1 MKPRLR
7 FTRGAWQRLPL
18 SPDQARD
25 NLRANGI
32 TVTEWSRKHGF
43 DRYTVT
49 DLLRGKR
56 KGLWGEAHRAAVAL
70 GLKATS

>member
-1 MKPRLR
+1 MKTNSKPK
-7 FTRGAWQRLPL
+7 TREQVRKY
-18 SPDQARD
+18 
-25 NLRANGI
+25 LRANGI

-56 KGLWGEAHRAAVAL
+56 KGLWGESHRAAVAL
-70 GLKATS
+70 GLKAQS